1 MANLEFA
8 NLFLPA
14 NSAPGAAIAAGA
26 AVATDDPA
34 MAQTPSFSQLLQ
46 AGVTREPATGA
57 VIAGLA
63 GMSALLNGVGLP
75 AANQPRAL
83 RPDLTAVAPAD
94 LGALSLNLPTA
105 AALLAEALMPGA
117 ETGETGDSKDSSV
130 STDTDSADPANANAP
145 TVVQWSGLSLFIEAR
160 AALRNDSPAGNQPE
174 PAASVAGIESA
185 RWSFM
190 LRSAGPGQ
198 LAGGDRAPASLAPA
212 TPEIFATDTAE
223 LAAAITEIELP
234 PTQIKAESP
243 KPAPFNAPSPT
254 NPVAPLITG
263 RTEQTA
269 PIAPTPPPEPTTPA
283 ALNLRNPVAP
293 LITGRTEQIAP
304 IAPTPPPEPTAPAA
318 LNLRNPVAPLITGR
332 TEQTA
337 PTAPTPPPEPT
348 TPAALNLRNPVTPLI
363 TGRTEQ
369 TAPTP
374 PPEPTAL
381 AALNLRNPV
390 APLATLAKPD
400 RIEPG
405 PLNPVAPLTGT
416 DKTSPLTAA
425 NVKTTP
431 VVRHTD
437 QTIENNAITRNENA
451 AAVRDRVAASLPGLQ
466 SALAPLLRP
475 QMHIAAPFTRYTAE
489 SEPLAEDRAGP
500 AEPAAWLD
508 DAPPPNAVKPE
519 RPATLFTPVSAS
531 LPDIGQA
538 HRSPAELAVTP
549 MTSHHEPAILD
560 ATTTPL
566 TVEPATV
573 PPAGSPPQA
582 GLSSAVAPARPD
594 AATPSTA
601 LPTTPDTVDLNQKNW
616 GRTLGH
622 QLNWMVNN
630 QLQQAEIRV
639 NPPDL
644 GPIELR
650 VSLQNN
656 QTSVTFFCHESAVR
670 EALENALP
678 RLREMLDSQGI
689 SLNQAQVSDQS
700 LARQQ
705 AGGGGG
711 QPSFGQ
717 RDDRPPAHPPIR
729 EPVATETA
737 PRPRARRLP
746 GTVDDYA

>member
-269 PIAPTPPPEPTTPA
+269 P
-283 ALNLRNPVAP
+283 
-293 LITGRTEQIAP
+293 
-304 IAPTPPPEPTAPAA
+304 
-318 LNLRNPVAPLITGR
+318 
-332 TEQTA
+332 
-337 PTAPTPPPEPT
+337 
-348 TPAALNLRNPVTPLI
+348 
-363 TGRTEQ
+363 
-369 TAPTP
+369 
-374 PPEPTAL
+374 
-381 AALNLRNPV
+381 
-390 APLATLAKPD
+390 
-400 RIEPG
+400 
-405 PLNPVAPLTGT
+405 
-416 DKTSPLTAA
+416 
-425 NVKTTP
+425 
-431 VVRHTD
+431 
-437 QTIENNAITRNENA
+437 
-451 AAVRDRVAASLPGLQ
+451 
-466 SALAPLLRP
+466 
-475 QMHIAAPFTRYTAE
+475 
-489 SEPLAEDRAGP
+489 
-500 AEPAAWLD
+500 
-508 DAPPPNAVKPE
+508 
-519 RPATLFTPVSAS
+519 
-531 LPDIGQA
+531 
-538 HRSPAELAVTP
+538 
-549 MTSHHEPAILD
+549 
-560 ATTTPL
+560 
-566 TVEPATV
+566 
-573 PPAGSPPQA
+573 
-582 GLSSAVAPARPD
+582 
-594 AATPSTA
+594 
-601 LPTTPDTVDLNQKNW
+601 
-616 GRTLGH
+616 
-622 QLNWMVNN
+622 
-630 QLQQAEIRV
+630 
-639 NPPDL
+639 
-644 GPIELR
+644 
-650 VSLQNN
+650 
-656 QTSVTFFCHESAVR
+656 
-670 EALENALP
+670 
-678 RLREMLDSQGI
+678 
-689 SLNQAQVSDQS
+689 
-700 LARQQ
+700 
-705 AGGGGG
+705 
-711 QPSFGQ
+711 
-717 RDDRPPAHPPIR
+717 
-729 EPVATETA
+729 
-737 PRPRARRLP
+737 
-746 GTVDDYA
+746 

>member
-269 PIAPTPPPEPTTPA
+269 PI
-283 ALNLRNPVAP
+283 
-293 LITGRTEQIAP
+293 
-304 IAPTPPPEPTAPAA
+304 
-318 LNLRNPVAPLITGR
+318 
-332 TEQTA
+332 
-337 PTAPTPPPEPT
+337 APTPPPEPT

>member
-1 MANLEFA
+1 M
-8 NLFLPA
+8 
-14 NSAPGAAIAAGA
+14 
-26 AVATDDPA
+26 
-34 MAQTPSFSQLLQ
+34 
-46 AGVTREPATGA
+46 
-57 VIAGLA
+57 
-63 GMSALLNGVGLP
+63 
-75 AANQPRAL
+75 
-83 RPDLTAVAPAD
+83 
-94 LGALSLNLPTA
+94 
-105 AALLAEALMPGA
+105 
-117 ETGETGDSKDSSV
+117 
-130 STDTDSADPANANAP
+130 
-145 TVVQWSGLSLFIEAR
+145 
-160 AALRNDSPAGNQPE
+160 
-174 PAASVAGIESA
+174 
-185 RWSFM
+185 
-190 LRSAGPGQ
+190 
-198 LAGGDRAPASLAPA
+198 
-212 TPEIFATDTAE
+212 
-223 LAAAITEIELP
+223 
-234 PTQIKAESP
+234 
-243 KPAPFNAPSPT
+243 
-254 NPVAPLITG
+254 
-263 RTEQTA
+263 
-269 PIAPTPPPEPTTPA
+269 
-283 ALNLRNPVAP
+283 
-293 LITGRTEQIAP
+293 ITGRTEQIAP

>member
-1 MANLEFA
+1 
-8 NLFLPA
+8 
-14 NSAPGAAIAAGA
+14 
-26 AVATDDPA
+26 
-34 MAQTPSFSQLLQ
+34 
-46 AGVTREPATGA
+46 EPTT
-57 VIAGLA
+57 
-63 GMSALLNGVGLP
+63 P
-75 AANQPRAL
+75 AA
-83 RPDLTAVAPAD
+83 
-94 LGALSLNLPTA
+94 LNL
-105 AALLAEALMPGA
+105 
-117 ETGETGDSKDSSV
+117 
-130 STDTDSADPANANAP
+130 
-145 TVVQWSGLSLFIEAR
+145 R
-160 AALRNDSPAGNQPE
+160 
-174 PAASVAGIESA
+174 
-185 RWSFM
+185 
-190 LRSAGPGQ
+190 
-198 LAGGDRAPASLAPA
+198 
-212 TPEIFATDTAE
+212 
-223 LAAAITEIELP
+223 
-234 PTQIKAESP
+234 
-243 KPAPFNAPSPT
+243 
-254 NPVAPLITG
+254 NPVAPLIAG

-269 PIAPTPPPEPTTPA
+269 PIPPPEPTALA

-293 LITGRTEQIAP
+293 LITGRTEQTAS
-304 IAPTPPPEPTAPAA
+304 IAPTPPLEPTTPAA

-348 TPAALNLRNPVTPLI
+348 
-363 TGRTEQ
+363 
-369 TAPTP
+369 AP
-374 PPEPTAL
+374 

-405 PLNPVAPLTGT
+405 PLNPVAPLAGT

-519 RPATLFTPVSAS
+519 RPATPFTPVSAS
-531 LPDIGQA
+531 LPDIGQV

-549 MTSHHEPAILD
+549 VTSHHEPAILD

-717 RDDRPPAHPPIR
+717 RDDQPPAHPPIR